1 MTVITRK
8 IRRAF
13 ALTYDLVE
21 SLAEDQLLLHLGDL
35 PSNKIGDQLWCIIGA
50 RESYFKAIQ
59 KGKWSGFSCSLQDNT
74 SKTEVIKCMAAS
86 CRNII
91 EFIEQEKLSE
101 EQLGLLVDLLEHE
114 VQHHGQLIRY
124 IYGNNIQ
131 FPQSWNER
139 YTV

>member
-1 MTVITRK
+1 MKIITRK

-13 ALTYDLVE
+13 ELTYDLVE
-21 SLAEDQLLLHLGDL
+21 NLSEEHLLLHLGDL
-35 PSNKIGDQLWCIIGA
+35 PSNKIGDQLWCIAGA

-59 KGKWSGFSCSLQDNT
+59 KGSWSGFSCSLQNNT
-74 SKTEVIKCMAAS
+74 SKTEVIKCISES
-86 CRNII
+86 CRNIM

-101 EQLGLLVDLLEHE
+101 DQLGLLVDLLEHE

-124 IYGNNIQ
+124 IYGNNIN
-131 FPQSWNER
+131 FPKSWNER